1 MLESLGFA
9 PRTVRRLSPALAMM
23 TIATAASVGLAGP
36 ATAAT
41 GPTGSACGY
50 RISVGLFG
58 GAPTVRGC
66 GQTIPPGTAASASPS
81 VTLPPGGSGSVVTA
95 VDRDGA
101 LAAYGPAVMFSG
113 QEMGPNTDVPPS
125 GRLKVTVKG
134 TTKVTAVASVLNVGH
149 TTFIADAVKSKC
161 TATAT
166 RHTMSATITNGVVAT
181 ATDENGDPTARV
193 AVPSSTPVNYTVHG
207 EITNVGDSF
216 KIVFNEH
223 LDNGDGSYTAN
234 GAHMY
239 LLGPT
244 AVGDKIIAQSRCGH

>member
-1 MLESLGFA
+1 MFERFGSA
-9 PRTVRRLSPALAMM
+9 PSTVRRPWPVLALITA
-23 TIATAASVGLAGP
+23 AASVGLAGP
-36 ATAAT
+36 ATGAA

-50 RISVGLFG
+50 HISVGLFG
-58 GAPTVRGC
+58 GPPTVRGC

-81 VTLPPGGSGSVVTA
+81 VTLPPGGSGTAITA
-95 VDRDGA
+95 VDSNGA

-113 QEMGPNTDVPPS
+113 KDTGPNTNVPPS

-134 TTKVTAVASVLNVGH
+134 TTTVTATSSVLDVGH
-149 TTFIADAVKSKC
+149 TTFTADAVASKC

-166 RHTMSATITNGVVAT
+166 RHTLSATITNGVVAT
-181 ATDENGDPTARV
+181 ATDGNGDPTTRV
-193 AVPSSTPVNYTVHG
+193 AVPSPTPANYTVRG
-207 EITNVGDSF
+207 QISNVGDSF

-223 LDNGDGSYTAN
+223 LDNGDGSYTGN